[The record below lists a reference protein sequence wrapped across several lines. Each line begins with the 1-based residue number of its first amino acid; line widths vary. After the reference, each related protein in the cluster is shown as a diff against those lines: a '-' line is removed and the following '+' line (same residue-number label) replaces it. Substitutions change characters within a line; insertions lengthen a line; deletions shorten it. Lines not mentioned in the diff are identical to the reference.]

1 LQVARL
7 QQSQGPARQFS
18 CAVSPAHNQPG
29 EEVGP
34 GKLVVVAYVVPRT
47 GSAIGPD
54 EVLAYGRRR
63 LASYKA
69 PKVVYLVDELARTPN
84 GKVLR
89 RALAPARAL
98 ARSRARQR

>member
-1 LQVARL
+1 VTAGPRWIASLAGGERVIDSVAV
-7 QQSQGPARQFS
+7 
-18 CAVSPAHNQPG
+18 VSR
-29 EEVGP
+29 V
-34 GKLVVVAYVVPRT
+34 

-69 PKVVYLVDELARTPN
+69 PKVVYLVDELPRTPN

-89 RALAPARAL
+89 RALTPARA
-98 ARSRARQR
+98 RSRS